1 MGTVTLIDDREVDS
15 ASEEW
20 RHEAEARAIAALPA
34 LAQRRAWLD
43 NIQSKRGKDE
53 ADRLR
58 STMVDLW
65 KGKA

>member
-20 RHEAEARAIAALPA
+20 RHEAEARAIAALPT
-34 LAQRRAWLD
+34 LGQRRAWLD